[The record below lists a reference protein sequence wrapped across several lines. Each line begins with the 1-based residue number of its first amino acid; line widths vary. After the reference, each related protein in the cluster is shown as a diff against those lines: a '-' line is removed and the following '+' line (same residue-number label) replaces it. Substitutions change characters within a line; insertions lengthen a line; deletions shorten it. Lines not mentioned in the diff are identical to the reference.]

1 MMIRY
6 VNLFR
11 NLSNW
16 WLYLA
21 VKFGLVG
28 ANLLLFKTRTGILIE
43 VPRRLLHTFK
53 EIFMEECYG
62 VGLEDNIPDNPTIKD
77 IGANAG
83 YFTLFAASRF
93 KGANIWA
100 YEPIPS
106 NFKQLER
113 NCKMNENIHV
123 TCLQKAVSGQ
133 SGKII
138 MRYDSRDS
146 FTTSATV
153 LSNADDTNDVI
164 KVDSV
169 TIPEIFEEYGIKKCD
184 LLKMDCEGAEYDII
198 YKCPSDDLLKIERI
212 AMEVHKGPEP
222 AQDMESLE
230 KYLSSHGFATRRY
243 SIDMLWAWRR

>member
-1 MMIRY
+1 MIRY

-21 VKFGLVG
+21 VKFRLVK
-28 ANLLLFKTRTGILIE
+28 ADVLLFKTRKGIFVE
-43 VPRRLLHTFK
+43 VPGRLLHTFK
-53 EIFMEECYG
+53 EIFMEECYMA
-62 VGLEDNIPDNPTIKD
+62 GLDGNVPENPTIID

-93 KGANIWA
+93 NGARIWA

-113 NCKMNENIHV
+113 NCRMNENIHV
-123 TCLQKAVSGQ
+123 TCLQKAVSGH
-133 SGKII
+133 SGKIV
-138 MRYDSRDS
+138 MRYDSLDS

-153 LSNADDTNDVI
+153 LSNSDDANDVI
-164 KVDSV
+164 NVDSV
-169 TIPEIFEEYGIKKCD
+169 TISEIFEEYGINKCD

-198 YKCPSDDLLKIERI
+198 YKCPPDDLQKIEQI
-212 AMEVHKGPEP
+212 AMEVHKGPGP

-230 KYLSSHGFATRRY
+230 KYLMSHGFSVRRY
-243 SIDMLWAWRR
+243 STDMMWAWRR

>member
-1 MMIRY
+1 MIRY

-21 VKFGLVG
+21 VKFGLVRTD
-28 ANLLLFKTRTGILIE
+28 LLLFKTRRGILIE
-43 VPRRLLHTFK
+43 VPKRLLHTFK
-53 EIFMEECYG
+53 EIFMEECYMT
-62 VGLEDNIPDNPTIKD
+62 GLEDTIPDNPTIID

-83 YFTLFAASRF
+83 YFTLFAASCF
-93 KGANIWA
+93 HGARIWA

-106 NFKQLER
+106 NFKQLDR
-113 NCKMNENIHV
+113 NCKMNANIQV

-133 SGKII
+133 AGKII
-138 MRYDSRDS
+138 MTYDSRDS
-146 FTTSATV
+146 FTTSATI
-153 LSNADDTNDVI
+153 LSKPDDTNDVI

-169 TIPEIFEEYGIKKCD
+169 TIPEIFEAYGIKKCD

-198 YKCPSDDLLKIERI
+198 YQCPSDYLLKITQI

-222 AQDMESLE
+222 SQNMESLE
-230 KYLSSHGFATRRY
+230 KHLASHGFATRRH
-243 SIDMLWAWRR
+243 STDMMWAWRR